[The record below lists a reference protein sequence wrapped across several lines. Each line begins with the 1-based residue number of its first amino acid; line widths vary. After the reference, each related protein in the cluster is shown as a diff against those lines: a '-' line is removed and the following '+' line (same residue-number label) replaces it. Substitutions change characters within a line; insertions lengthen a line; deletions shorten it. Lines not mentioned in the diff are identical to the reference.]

1 MPTGAAKRI
10 AKKKVKSDGTVRYKA
25 TDEHGNSLGWTSANA
40 IPQAMIEEFL
50 SRERSDRALRGGG
63 SSGGSSQAPRHPAA
77 PRSGV
82 AKRPAGKIGTSE
94 PPWRPSALAQTTMR
108 MKSLNEVA
116 SLQQRDPKRKHAPT
130 TTRDEEARPR
140 RPPTARPAVGSLANR
155 TATTS
160 RPARQAT
167 AGKDTGSKRP
177 AVVPAAGSITTDTTL
192 RDKPRP
198 YHAAV
203 KAEQPGPPDVRAA
216 LNEGRTAEIQAE
228 LLRTKHYMQPV
239 PKQSAGGGGTTVGE
253 MKAWSMHKWLA
264 TLKVDSSVADIIAG
278 EEGGFAFM
286 GELMDVGAG
295 MAKDDYK
302 ELGVKTGLIPMATFA
317 CPSLHL

>member
-1 MPTGAAKRI
+1 
-10 AKKKVKSDGTVRYKA
+10 
-25 TDEHGNSLGWTSANA
+25 
-40 IPQAMIEEFL
+40 
-50 SRERSDRALRGGG
+50 
-63 SSGGSSQAPRHPAA
+63 
-77 PRSGV
+77 
-82 AKRPAGKIGTSE
+82 
-94 PPWRPSALAQTTMR
+94 
-108 MKSLNEVA
+108 
-116 SLQQRDPKRKHAPT
+116 
-130 TTRDEEARPR
+130 
-140 RPPTARPAVGSLANR
+140 VGSLANW

-167 AGKDTGSKRP
+167 AGEDTGSKRP
-177 AVVPAAGSITTDTTL
+177 PAAVVPAAGSITTDTTL
-192 RDKPRP
+192 CDKPRP

-228 LLRTKHYMQPV
+228 LLRAKHSLQPV
-239 PKQSAGGGGTTVGE
+239 PKRSAGGGGNTVGE
-253 MKAWSMHKWLA
+253 MKAWSTHKWLA
-264 TLKVDSSVADIIAG
+264 TLKLDTSVADIIAG

-302 ELGVKTGLIPMATFA
+302 ELGVKTGLILMGTFA